1 MTGPAASLDE
11 AARHGITATN
21 GPPEWSPAQ
30 GAWVVSRYADAAAV
44 LRHPDLAVAD
54 VAAGVQHIGRRA
66 GRSYASLTRLLGG
79 ILFFRNPPFQPTA
92 RRFLRQSMAAMAP
105 RLAPEAVATI
115 VARVLDEAAGD
126 GPVDAMARIGKR
138 LPVLVMAEALGLA
151 EGSAAVMHDQG
162 AGLLAAAERG
172 LPLRV
177 LGALDEQAAA
187 LEAMLRGE
195 IDAARAP
202 ESGIA
207 QMRALN
213 LRTEFGFDDEAFLG
227 CVFFLLMAG
236 IETTSA
242 LLGSALLFTQLYPDE
257 RRRLAGTP
265 ERIAPFIDEVLRIA
279 SPVRRMNGRLAEAPL
294 EIGGTAIAA
303 DVPIVV
309 DIERAHHDPAAH
321 AEPERFVVG
330 RRGPPVLA
338 FGVGG
343 RACLGA
349 SLARLET
356 RLLLQQLSAYDIAH
370 GGDPPDW
377 EDNPR
382 LRRLSTL
389 HLQLRHKT
397 SRSDR

>member
-1 MTGPAASLDE
+1 MTGPAASLHD
-11 AARHGITATN
+11 AARHGITATH

-54 VAAGVQHIGRRA
+54 VAAGVRHIGRRA
-66 GRSYASLTRLLGG
+66 GRSYTSLTRLLGG
-79 ILFFRNPPFQPTA
+79 ILFFRNPPFQPIA

-105 RLAPEAVATI
+105 RLAPEAVAPI

-126 GPVDAMARIGKR
+126 DPVDAMARIGKR
-138 LPVLVMAEALGLA
+138 LPVLVMADALGLA
-151 EGSAAVMHDQG
+151 EGSAAVMHDRG

-177 LGALDEQAAA
+177 LGTLDQQAAT
-187 LEAMLRGE
+187 LEEMLRGA
-195 IDAARAP
+195 IDAGGAP
-202 ESGIA
+202 DSGIA
-207 QMRALN
+207 QMRAIN
-213 LRTEFGFDDEAFLG
+213 RAEFGFDDEAFLG

-242 LLGSALLFTQLYPDE
+242 LLGSALLFTRLYPDE
-257 RRRLAGTP
+257 RRRLAETP
-265 ERIAPFIDEVLRIA
+265 ERIAPFIDEVLRVA

-294 EIGGTAIAA
+294 EIGGNTIAA
-303 DVPIVV
+303 GVPIVV

-321 AEPERFVVG
+321 AGPARFVVG
-330 RRGPPVLA
+330 RRGPPALA

-370 GGDPPDW
+370 GEGRPDW

-382 LRRLSTL
+382 LRRLSSL
-389 HLQLRHKT
+389 HLHLRHKT